1 MDNKTV
7 EDAIAT
13 IGMNRNKVTMVIKR
27 QDGGTVTIPIQPEP
41 KPVVEVVAKQPPTPQ
56 PAPVTRGSVSEGGF
70 LSVNFIYNINIYS

>member
-27 QDGGTVTIPIQPEP
+27 QDGGTVTIPVQPEP
-41 KPVVEVVAKQPPTPQ
+41 PVVAKQPEVVAKQPP
-56 PAPVTRGSVSEGGF
+56 ASRGSVSEGEIC
-70 LSVNFIYNINIYS
+70 LLKKSLDINYK